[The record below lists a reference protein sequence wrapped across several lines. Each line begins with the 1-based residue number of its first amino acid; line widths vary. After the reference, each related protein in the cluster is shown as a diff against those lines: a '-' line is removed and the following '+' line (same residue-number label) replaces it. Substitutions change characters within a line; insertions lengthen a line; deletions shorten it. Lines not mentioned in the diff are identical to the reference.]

1 MPISYDER
9 LKRQLEKQGYIR
21 VSVRDPFHAKR
32 RCECRLLVAEGLAV
46 LSFETPSYLTYSK
59 VSA

>member
-1 MPISYDER
+1 MSVSYNER

-21 VSVRDPFHAKR
+21 VSARDPFHAKR
-32 RCECRLLVAEGLAV
+32 RKGCILLVAEGLAV

-59 VSA
+59 VPA